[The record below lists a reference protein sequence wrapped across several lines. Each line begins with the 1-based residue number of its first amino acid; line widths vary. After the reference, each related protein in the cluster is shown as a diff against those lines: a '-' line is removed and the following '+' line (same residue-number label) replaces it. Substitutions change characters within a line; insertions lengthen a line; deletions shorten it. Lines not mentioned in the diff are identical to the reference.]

1 MKIGFNVLLWTTNLV
16 EEEFHLLEKLKKV
29 GYDGVEIPVFGGDI
43 DHFQKIGQALKDN
56 GLESTSVTVI
66 PDQSHNPI
74 SDNKT
79 DREGAVEH
87 LKWAI
92 GDLIRDFY
100 LTLEAKKRKLAKSE
114 FVKSEVITWKNY
126 SLCKTYIKDKFSNLI
141 VANSWLT
148 DDIFQRNLKK
158 MMKREIYGH
167 QPNS

>member
-43 DHFQKIGQALKDN
+43 EHFQKIGQALKNN

-74 SDNKT
+74 SDNKA

-92 GDLIRDFY
+92 DCSDAIGS
-100 LTLEAKKRKLAKSE
+100 KL
-114 FVKSEVITWKNY
+114 
-126 SLCKTYIKDKFSNLI
+126 LCGPF
-141 VANSWLT
+141 
-148 DDIFQRNLKK
+148 
-158 MMKREIYGH
+158 H
-167 QPNS
+167 QPLGEFSGEPTTTE